1 MIYIEGSALFSC
13 LLRLPENYAPDICY
27 PLVVGLAG
35 GGGNP
40 EDLIKLWDHIPGREF
55 IYAVPRAPYPML
67 VDGELGFDWALWPT
81 GDEELI
87 GRATELSEQ
96 YIIKVAQDLSGRHD
110 IDDVYLLGFSQGA
123 ILTYLVGIKHH
134 HAFKG
139 IICLSGP
146 GLLTPLV
153 NPFAGPF
160 NPSWPKEEH
169 FQDAR
174 DLRVFITHGNNDQ
187 PIPFEMAIGSREILV
202 NHGYD
207 VTFRDFDGGH
217 CHPPRE
223 ILAEIVNWIRDQHKA
238 I

>member
-96 YIIKVAQDLSGRHD
+96 YIIKVAQIYPGGTTLTTF
-110 IDDVYLLGFSQGA
+110 ICWGFLRGQFLP
-123 ILTYLVGIKHH
+123 IL
-134 HAFKG
+134 
-139 IICLSGP
+139 
-146 GLLTPLV
+146 
-153 NPFAGPF
+153 
-160 NPSWPKEEH
+160 
-169 FQDAR
+169 
-174 DLRVFITHGNNDQ
+174 
-187 PIPFEMAIGSREILV
+187 
-202 NHGYD
+202 
-207 VTFRDFDGGH
+207 
-217 CHPPRE
+217 
-223 ILAEIVNWIRDQHKA
+223 
-238 I
+238 